1 MKKILFFLLALGLL
15 IFLFWKELFLSF
27 VVITGKSDV
36 SENKEIIWEKGPENR
51 TDDRP
56 NFIVFVADDLG
67 INDLTSFGSGI
78 ANGKLPTPNID
89 FIANTGIKFSNA
101 YAGTGMCAPSRA
113 MIVTGRYATSTGY
126 EFTPLPD
133 GMGRSLQLFAPFQS
147 VEVNTEALRSNPKFE
162 LQGLPNE
169 EITFADQL
177 SMAGYHTTHIGKWHL
192 GRGEGEH
199 PNAQGFKESLLMASG
214 LFLPVNDPN
223 VVNAYLDHDPVDKF
237 LWARM
242 QYAASF
248 NQVKIGENWF
258 EPKGYLTDYYTNE
271 ARKVIRANKNRP
283 FLLYLGH
290 WGVHTPLQALK
301 SDYDEL
307 SNIEDHTER
316 VYAAMIKA
324 LDRSIEGILD
334 ELNIQG
340 LADNTWIIFTSDN
353 GGAGYL
359 GLRYINAP
367 YRGWKLSLF
376 EGGIKVPL
384 IFWKEGISEKEVFER
399 AAHIDIAPTIYALA
413 KETPKHSVDGI
424 DLFSNSSEAK
434 DRALFWR
441 TGHNKVV
448 IKDGWKLQL
457 SDHPKREW
465 LFNLNNDPTEK
476 VDLSKENLTKV
487 AELKTILNE
496 HLKNSKEP
504 LFQSSLKAKISIDRT
519 LKEVV
524 EDGWEED
531 EDYVMWPN

>member
-1 MKKILFFLLALGLL
+1 
-15 IFLFWKELFLSF
+15 
-27 VVITGKSDV
+27 
-36 SENKEIIWEKGPENR
+36 
-51 TDDRP
+51 
-56 NFIVFVADDLG
+56 
-67 INDLTSFGSGI
+67 
-78 ANGKLPTPNID
+78 
-89 FIANTGIKFSNA
+89 
-101 YAGTGMCAPSRA
+101 
-113 MIVTGRYATSTGY
+113 
-126 EFTPLPD
+126 
-133 GMGRSLQLFAPFQS
+133 
-147 VEVNTEALRSNPKFE
+147 
-162 LQGLPNE
+162 
-169 EITFADQL
+169 
-177 SMAGYHTTHIGKWHL
+177 
-192 GRGEGEH
+192 
-199 PNAQGFKESLLMASG
+199 MASG

-384 IFWKEGISEKEVFER
+384 IFWKEGISEKEIF
-399 AAHIDIAPTIYALA
+399 
-413 KETPKHSVDGI
+413 
-424 DLFSNSSEAK
+424 
-434 DRALFWR
+434 
-441 TGHNKVV
+441 
-448 IKDGWKLQL
+448 
-457 SDHPKREW
+457 
-465 LFNLNNDPTEK
+465 
-476 VDLSKENLTKV
+476 
-487 AELKTILNE
+487 
-496 HLKNSKEP
+496 
-504 LFQSSLKAKISIDRT
+504 
-519 LKEVV
+519 
-524 EDGWEED
+524 
-531 EDYVMWPN
+531 

>member
-1 MKKILFFLLALGLL
+1 
-15 IFLFWKELFLSF
+15 
-27 VVITGKSDV
+27 
-36 SENKEIIWEKGPENR
+36 
-51 TDDRP
+51 
-56 NFIVFVADDLG
+56 
-67 INDLTSFGSGI
+67 
-78 ANGKLPTPNID
+78 
-89 FIANTGIKFSNA
+89 
-101 YAGTGMCAPSRA
+101 
-113 MIVTGRYATSTGY
+113 
-126 EFTPLPD
+126 
-133 GMGRSLQLFAPFQS
+133 
-147 VEVNTEALRSNPKFE
+147 
-162 LQGLPNE
+162 
-169 EITFADQL
+169 
-177 SMAGYHTTHIGKWHL
+177 
-192 GRGEGEH
+192 
-199 PNAQGFKESLLMASG
+199 
-214 LFLPVNDPN
+214 
-223 VVNAYLDHDPVDKF
+223 
-237 LWARM
+237 
-242 QYAASF
+242 
-248 NQVKIGENWF
+248 
-258 EPKGYLTDYYTNE
+258 
-271 ARKVIRANKNRP
+271 
-283 FLLYLGH
+283 
-290 WGVHTPLQALK
+290 
-301 SDYDEL
+301 
-307 SNIEDHTER
+307 
-316 VYAAMIKA
+316 MIKA

-413 KETPKHSVDGI
+413 KEAPEHSVDGI

>member
-1 MKKILFFLLALGLL
+1 MKKVLLFLVAGLLLAV
-15 IFLFWKELFLSF
+15 FWKELFLSF
-27 VVITGKSDV
+27 IVITGKFNV

-51 TDDRP
+51 IDDRP
-56 NFIVFVADDLG
+56 NFIVFIADDLG

-89 FIANTGIKFSNA
+89 FIANTGIKFLNA

-147 VEVNTEALRSNPKFE
+147 VEVNTKALRSNPRFE

-177 SMAGYHTTHIGKWHL
+177 SNAGYHTTHIGKWHL

-384 IFWKEGISEKEVFER
+384 IFWKEGISEKEVSER

-413 KETPKHSVDGI
+413 KETPEHSVDGI

-465 LFNLNNDPTEK
+465 LFNLNNDPTER
-476 VDLSKENLTKV
+476 VDLSKKNLTKV

>member
-27 VVITGKSDV
+27 VVITGKSNV

-147 VEVNTEALRSNPKFE
+147 VEVNTEALRSNPRFE

-177 SMAGYHTTHIGKWHL
+177 SNAGYHTTHIGKWHL

-248 NQVKIGENWF
+248 NQVKIGEDWF

-413 KETPKHSVDGI
+413 KEAPKHSVDGI

-476 VDLSKENLTKV
+476 VDLSRENLTKV

-496 HLKNSKEP
+496 HLKNSREP